1 MKATIKIEEFW
12 EHVNWL
18 RALNMM
24 PLEDIQ
30 FELYGELKEIPEHV
44 LTNWKQIGLLNE
56 DLINSNFLDGYGIK
70 WHRFPYK

>member
-30 FELYGELKEIPEHV
+30 FELYGELKEIPEH
-44 LTNWKQIGLLNE
+44 GL
-56 DLINSNFLDGYGIK
+56 S
-70 WHRFPYK
+70 